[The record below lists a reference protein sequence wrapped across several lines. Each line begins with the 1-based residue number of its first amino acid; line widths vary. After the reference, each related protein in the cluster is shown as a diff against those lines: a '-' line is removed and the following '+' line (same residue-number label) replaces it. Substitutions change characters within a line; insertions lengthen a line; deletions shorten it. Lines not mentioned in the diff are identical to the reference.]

1 MHNGF
6 LKNTL
11 CAYFE
16 GPLAYFPEILNQ
28 RVRMETFSIKLNFL
42 WIEDWIN
49 QLSVMT

>member
-28 RVRMETFSIKLNFL
+28 RVRMETFSIKLNFYEL
-42 WIEDWIN
+42 RIESIS
-49 QLSVMT
+49 SV